1 MQKSVGIDLAREKG
15 VVVMVEEKGRNMA
28 IACMVVGIA
37 GLVFTLLIN
46 TLLGVIMGIVGLVL
60 AGKAKQLGFVG
71 GMRTA
76 GFVTSLISVIL
87 GGVLLVLAL
96 VAVVAAIG
104 IVGIGAGL

>member
-1 MQKSVGIDLAREKG
+1 
-15 VVVMVEEKGRNMA
+15 MVEEKGKNMA
-28 IACMVVGIA
+28 IACMVLGIA
-37 GLVFTLLIN
+37 GLVFTLFIN

-60 AGKAKQLGFVG
+60 AGKAKRLGLVG

-87 GGVLLVLAL
+87 GGILLVLAL

-104 IVGIGAGL
+104 IIGIGAGL

>member
-1 MQKSVGIDLAREKG
+1 
-15 VVVMVEEKGRNMA
+15 MVEEKGKNMA
-28 IACMVVGIA
+28 IACMVLGIA
-37 GLVFTLLIN
+37 GLVFTLFIN

-60 AGKAKQLGFVG
+60 AGKAKRLGFVG

-87 GGVLLVLAL
+87 GGILLVLAL

-104 IVGIGAGL
+104 IIGIGAGL

>member
-1 MQKSVGIDLAREKG
+1 
-15 VVVMVEEKGRNMA
+15 MA
-28 IACMVVGIA
+28 IACMVLGIA
-37 GLVFTLLIN
+37 GLVFTLFIN

-60 AGKAKQLGFVG
+60 AGKAKRLGFVG

-87 GGVLLVLAL
+87 GGILLVLAL

-104 IVGIGAGL
+104 IIGIGAGL

>member
-1 MQKSVGIDLAREKG
+1 
-15 VVVMVEEKGRNMA
+15 MVEEKGKNMA
-28 IACMVVGIA
+28 IACLVLGIA

-46 TLLGVIMGIVGLVL
+46 MLLGVIMGIIGLVL
-60 AGKAKQLGFVG
+60 AGKAKRLGFVG

-76 GFVTSLISVIL
+76 GFVMSLISVIL
-87 GGVLLVLAL
+87 GGVLLVLSL

>member
-1 MQKSVGIDLAREKG
+1 MA
-15 VVVMVEEKGRNMA
+15 EENGRNMA
-28 IACMVVGIA
+28 IACMVLGIA

-60 AGKAKQLGFVG
+60 AGKARRLGFVG

-76 GFVTSLISVIL
+76 GFVMSLISVIL

-96 VAVVAAIG
+96 AAVIVAVG